1 MCVCGGAGGGGMG
14 IFEVLFQIHI
24 LLHTIFN
31 TLLIPGA
38 SSQGGLRAHDH
49 VICILHRDMTNIKE
63 IHEIEKVVRNISI
76 KCELLYK
83 PNIFSTIGI
92 YRENKYK
99 LRPTIYVSNRKE
111 NEDFVVKCVIDENW
125 TYQKANF
132 SNNPTRI
139 HSINALKNWITR
151 ILLLNIIYI

>member
-1 MCVCGGAGGGGMG
+1 
-14 IFEVLFQIHI
+14 
-24 LLHTIFN
+24 
-31 TLLIPGA
+31 
-38 SSQGGLRAHDH
+38 
-49 VICILHRDMTNIKE
+49 MTNVKE

-111 NEDFVVKCVIDENW
+111 SEDFVVKCVIDENW

-132 SNNPTRI
+132 S
-139 HSINALKNWITR
+139 KNRT
-151 ILLLNIIYI
+151 IIYSTSLLF

>member
-1 MCVCGGAGGGGMG
+1 
-14 IFEVLFQIHI
+14 
-24 LLHTIFN
+24 
-31 TLLIPGA
+31 
-38 SSQGGLRAHDH
+38 
-49 VICILHRDMTNIKE
+49 MTNIKE

>member
-1 MCVCGGAGGGGMG
+1 
-14 IFEVLFQIHI
+14 
-24 LLHTIFN
+24 
-31 TLLIPGA
+31 
-38 SSQGGLRAHDH
+38 
-49 VICILHRDMTNIKE
+49 MTNVKE

-99 LRPTIYVSNRKE
+99 LRPTIYASNRKE
-111 NEDFVVKCVIDENW
+111 SDDFVVKCVIDENW

-132 SNNPTRI
+132 SKNCTIYNTFNQPTV
-139 HSINALKNWITR
+139 LKN
-151 ILLLNIIYI
+151 